1 MPLTVIGVLLLIGF
15 GLCYWLN
22 IFATARALAAFVGTI
37 LVGTSGHLLHWAA
50 IAMAWVVTL
59 GGTLTGW
66 AFGTDVSMAVT
77 IIVAGLFIYDLWPKH
92 AAGKRTGW
100 AGIALALMMLGGSTG
115 FAFLNNVPG
124 AVTSGVTS
132 VQQSG

>member
-1 MPLTVIGVLLLIGF
+1 MALNVIGALLLVGF

-22 IFATARALAAFVGTI
+22 IFATLRALAAFVGTI
-37 LVGTSGHLLHWAA
+37 LIGTSGHLLHWAA
-50 IAMAWVVTL
+50 VVVAWMVTL
-59 GGTLTGW
+59 GGTLTAW
-66 AFGTDVSMAVT
+66 SFGVHVSQGVT
-77 IIVAGLFIYDLWPKH
+77 VIVAGLFIYDLWPKH

-100 AGIALALMMLGGSTG
+100 AAIVLALMMLGGSTG
-115 FAFLNNVPG
+115 FAFLNNVPA